1 MGTNVPEVKEEMK
14 NLLTDNE
21 GQDKVSIITIL
32 YSHFNMFQVSNTTTK
47 EMFDLISIRK
57 TGWPFLGRLC
67 GGAPKLKAKVVAKT
81 PKEILAM
88 LDSDTVESD
97 SSDEQPQPK
106 QVKLSL
112 TAPAVAALPGVSR
125 AQAPPF
131 SQAHGGRP
139 ALQHS
144 TR

>member
-57 TGWPFLGRLC
+57 TG
-67 GGAPKLKAKVVAKT
+67 
-81 PKEILAM
+81 
-88 LDSDTVESD
+88 
-97 SSDEQPQPK
+97 
-106 QVKLSL
+106 
-112 TAPAVAALPGVSR
+112 
-125 AQAPPF
+125 
-131 SQAHGGRP
+131 
-139 ALQHS
+139 
-144 TR
+144 